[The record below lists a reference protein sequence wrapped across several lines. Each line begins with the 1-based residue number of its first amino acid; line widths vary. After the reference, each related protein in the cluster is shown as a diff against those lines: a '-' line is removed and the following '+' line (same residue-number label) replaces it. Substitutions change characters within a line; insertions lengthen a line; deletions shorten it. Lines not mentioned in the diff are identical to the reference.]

1 MSKRIYLT
9 VALEPRKLGGIMA
22 IVADHGHDLPSKD
35 NPDIRVAKIGDS
47 SAEKVAL
54 MVGAAMIN
62 AMIRAGFDLGER
74 EDDAEIGPKG
84 PEGEDG
90 HDDSWN

>member
-9 VALEPRKLGGIMA
+9 IALEPRKSGGITA

-35 NPDIRVAKIGDS
+35 NPDIRVAKIGDT
-47 SAEKVAL
+47 SAEKVVFMA
-54 MVGAAMIN
+54 GAAMIN

-74 EDDAEIGPKG
+74 GDDAETGHQG
-84 PEGEDG
+84 PEGKEG